1 MTEALAPTPAAAAPL
16 EPPPTPQQGPR
27 TRGGRLRPTIY
38 LGVAV
43 GEHLGYLFTGVWTAL
58 VGVALLQSNLLHPL
72 FGIVGLV
79 LAPLFVLGSL
89 EFVGP
94 FEPGGWRLAGTL
106 VPLAYIG
113 WSLWLLALGI
123 AFLVTA

>member
-1 MTEALAPTPAAAAPL
+1 M
-16 EPPPTPQQGPR
+16 
-27 TRGGRLRPTIY
+27 
-38 LGVAV
+38 AV

-72 FGIVGLV
+72 LGIVGLV

-94 FEPGGWRLAGTL
+94 FEPGGWKLAGTL

>member
-1 MTEALAPTPAAAAPL
+1 
-16 EPPPTPQQGPR
+16 
-27 TRGGRLRPTIY
+27 
-38 LGVAV
+38 VAV
-43 GEHLGYLFTGVWTAL
+43 GEHLGYLFTECGPL
-58 VGVALLQSNLLHPL
+58 VGVALLQSNLPHPL

>member
-1 MTEALAPTPAAAAPL
+1 
-16 EPPPTPQQGPR
+16 
-27 TRGGRLRPTIY
+27 
-38 LGVAV
+38 VAV

-94 FEPGGWRLAGTL
+94 FEPGGWKLAGTL

-123 AFLVTA
+123 AFLVAA